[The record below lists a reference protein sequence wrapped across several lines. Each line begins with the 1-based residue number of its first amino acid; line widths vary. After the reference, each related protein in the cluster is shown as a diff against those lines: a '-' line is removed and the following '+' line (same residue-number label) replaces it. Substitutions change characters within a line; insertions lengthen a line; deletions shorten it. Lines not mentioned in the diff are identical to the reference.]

1 MLHSFRKSTNIFFSN
16 DKYAINYLYIAHFIK
31 RRDAKT
37 RRTIFEEAKFTEFYP
52 PFAFSKLKTLRFCA
66 SAFDNI
72 LRFSHHRQEFVFVHY
87 RNVQSLGFLQL
98 AGTHIVAC

>member
-1 MLHSFRKSTNIFFSN
+1 MLHSFRKSTKLIIYILRILSN
-16 DKYAINYLYIAHFIK
+16 
-31 RRDAKT
+31 AKT
-37 RRTIFEEAKFTEFYP
+37 RRTIFEEAKFTEFYA

-98 AGTHIVAC
+98 TGSHIVAC